1 MIVREHIFMQ
11 HPVFIY
17 LFNEF
22 NFQILNKNIP
32 ILVKLNISTYFNPN
46 KVWGNQ
52 LAGKQQFIDSHL

>member
-1 MIVREHIFMQ
+1 MQ